1 MQIKRKNKL
10 NKRLLIV
17 IGVFL
22 ILISSLVIGFK
33 IFKREEIKVQEQEQ
47 IDSFFDEIII
57 EKQVP
62 QTQTKKEE
70 KQPIQDKYIAVLEIP
85 KIDLKRGLVE
95 PKSWRNNV
103 KYNIQI
109 LDKSSMPDVD
119 KGNFILAAHSGNS
132 SVSYFKRLKEMNT
145 SDNVYLYYEGKKL
158 TYKVVTKYDIP
169 KTGKAEII
177 RNKEKNTLTLI
188 SCRTGT
194 NYQIVVVCE
203 LIGSEVFNG

>member
-10 NKRLLIV
+10 NKRLLII

-22 ILISSLVIGFK
+22 ILISSLVIGLK
-33 IFKREEIKVQEQEQ
+33 IFQREEIKVQEQEQ
-47 IDSFFDEIII
+47 IDSFFDEIKI
-57 EKQVP
+57 EKQVQ

-132 SVSYFKRLKEMNT
+132 YASYFKRLKEMNT
-145 SDNVYLYYEGKKL
+145 SDNVYLY
-158 TYKVVTKYDIP
+158 
-169 KTGKAEII
+169 
-177 RNKEKNTLTLI
+177 
-188 SCRTGT
+188 
-194 NYQIVVVCE
+194 
-203 LIGSEVFNG
+203 

>member
-33 IFKREEIKVQEQEQ
+33 IFKREEIKVQEKEQ
-47 IDSFFDEIII
+47 IDSFFDEIKI

-132 SVSYFKRLKEMNT
+132 SVSYFKRLK
-145 SDNVYLYYEGKKL
+145 DNVYLYYEGKKL
-158 TYKVVTKYDIP
+158 TYKVVTKYEIP